1 MVTRSSENS
10 TRFLLSGLSNM
21 CGGAG
26 ESFNFDVSLRECF
39 TCQQNLRINLSLLKT
54 DPKSL
59 LLASDSVM
67 FWVRWEAFSSFFW
80 RVSCIPH
87 LYPYPRV
94 QVKPPENCSSLC

>member
-54 DPKSL
+54 DRKSL
-59 LLASDSVM
+59 LLASDSVV
-67 FWVRWEAFSSFFW
+67 FRVRWEAFSSFFG
-80 RVSCIPH
+80 VSHASHICTLI
-87 LYPYPRV
+87 R
-94 QVKPPENCSSLC
+94 ECR

>member
-39 TCQQNLRINLSLLKT
+39 TCQQILRINLSLLKT
-54 DPKSL
+54 DRKSL

-67 FWVRWEAFSSFFW
+67 FWVRWEAFSSFFG
-80 RVSCIPH
+80 VSHASHICTLI
-87 LYPYPRV
+87 R
-94 QVKPPENCSSLC
+94 ECR